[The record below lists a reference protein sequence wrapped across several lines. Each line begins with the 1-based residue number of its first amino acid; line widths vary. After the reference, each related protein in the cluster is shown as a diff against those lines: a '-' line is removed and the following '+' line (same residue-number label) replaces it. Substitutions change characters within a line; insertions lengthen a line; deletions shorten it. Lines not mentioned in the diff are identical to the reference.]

1 MKIQTSYIHTL
12 KHSSLKKSRS
22 PPGKTKQKEREEI
35 TRNLVI
41 RQHYQENWS
50 TKSKDNT
57 ASLNGILKNKKSP
70 TGVKKSKID
79 P

>member
-1 MKIQTSYIHTL
+1 MKIQTSYRHTL

-41 RQHYQENWS
+41 RQHYQEN
-50 TKSKDNT
+50 
-57 ASLNGILKNKKSP
+57 
-70 TGVKKSKID
+70 
-79 P
+79 